1 MKPLIYFDFETAG
14 SDKNCLIIKKDRL
27 TEILEEVYQAGYNDG
42 LKVNNAIVSYT
53 DTNKIWNQTGKIITT
68 TTVN

>member
-14 SDKNCLIIKKDRL
+14 SNQNYLMIKKDRL

-42 LKVNNAIVSYT
+42 LQKVNTPIVFPT
-53 DTNKIWNQTGKIITT
+53 DTNKTWKQTDKIS
-68 TTVN
+68 TTVD